1 MAMPR
6 SKDGRWQATCQI
18 CGKTFD
24 QRRKKQVTC
33 SIACRAKLPHN
44 TGGSRPVDGL
54 GSQPCIV
61 CNQPFKPFRAGQ
73 ATCSRRCYNRSPAG
87 IASYE
92 RAHARRRNDPEV
104 AAQVRVYARSYQL
117 RSRYGMTETEHDARL
132 AAQGGVCAICRKPPN
147 PNGRGAASRLHV
159 DHDHETGRN
168 RDLICNGCNRG
179 IGYFF
184 DDPALLRAA
193 AEYIE
198 RHRKDVV

>member
-1 MAMPR
+1 MPR

-24 QRRKKQVTC
+24 QRRPSIVTC
-33 SIACRAKLPHN
+33 SFACGAKLPHN
-44 TGGSRPVDGL
+44 QGGSQPTGGLEAR
-54 GSQPCIV
+54 PCIV
-61 CNQPFKPFRAGQ
+61 CNKSFAPYRASQ
-73 ATCSRRCYNRSPAG
+73 VTCSRKCYNRSPAG

-104 AAQVRVYARSYQL
+104 ASQVRTYARAYQL
-117 RSRYGMTETEHDARL
+117 RSRYGMTETEHDAKL
-132 AAQGGVCAICRKPPN
+132 AAQGGVCAICGKPPK
-147 PNGRGAASRLHV
+147 PNGQRAASRLHV

-168 RDLICNGCNRG
+168 RDLICLGCNRG
-179 IGYFF
+179 LGYFF
-184 DDPALLRAA
+184 DDPALMRAA